1 LGQSARKPFGKS
13 RMTKH
18 NVTLNFE
25 IDCDDEYEAAH
36 DVYRML
42 AQRLLS
48 PSRGRVIA
56 RVTNMDNSDSFDI
69 DLFDGVLEVDP
80 LFAAQVIGVRHLIW
94 VNQNP
99 PRSKK

>member
-1 LGQSARKPFGKS
+1 
-13 RMTKH
+13 MTKH

-80 LFAAQVIGVRHLIW
+80 LFAAQVIGVRRLIW